1 MRDLLKLKT
10 LCHKD
15 LLSFKQRVIVF
26 SIFLIRKRKYFAE
39 NAKTSWQEIEKM
51 VSCKSSL
58 SRERVDERTWKK

>member
-1 MRDLLKLKT
+1 MTVWCLSDKITNTHSLVMRDLLKLKT

-39 NAKTSWQEIEKM
+39 NAKTS
-51 VSCKSSL
+51 
-58 SRERVDERTWKK
+58 